1 MHRRGGEENAE
12 PELIEVRFADL
23 RSHYIRIARDGMR
36 APLDAE
42 LAEDHLQSYFVAAD
56 GGEEVADYKWY
67 KGRTGDSA
75 NLQSILGLTILDAER
90 LRKTQRRGKHAKSTL
105 QSFSPPAVVRRAR
118 SEDEDRFRGGVQGAI
133 LSPWNPREERYRLPP
148 AAMPTLRP
156 AAGLQKPNKTA
167 VIDTPGNPPETAL

>member
-12 PELIEVRFADL
+12 PELIEVTFADL
-23 RSHYIRIARDGMR
+23 RNHYIRIACDGVR

-42 LAEDHLQSYFVAAD
+42 LVEDYLQSYFVAAD

-90 LRKTQRRGKHAKSTL
+90 LRKTQRRGKHATSTL
-105 QSFSPPAVVRRAR
+105 QSFSLQPL
-118 SEDEDRFRGGVQGAI
+118 F
-133 LSPWNPREERYRLPP
+133 
-148 AAMPTLRP
+148 AAPVATLRTVF
-156 AAGLQKPNKTA
+156 AGEGKGLYSRHGPRLNSATS
-167 VIDTPGNPPETAL
+167 